1 MSMNKHLFPLL
12 LISCFCI
19 FPLYAG
25 IERYADDMFP
35 DTDNEALTA
44 ENARVASDFRDTSLS
59 PEERAELLL
68 KELTLPEKISLM
80 MDVSKPVERLGIYSS
95 RTNGRCPIRIVRQGI
110 GVVGRPVEYRE
121 VVSWNLQVGSRRQF
135 GGRNVFVIYSP

>member
-80 MDVSKPVERLGIYSS
+80 FPS
-95 RTNGRCPIRIVRQGI
+95 R
-110 GVVGRPVEYRE
+110 
-121 VVSWNLQVGSRRQF
+121 WNV
-135 GGRNVFVIYSP
+135 

>member
-35 DTDNEALTA
+35 DTDNDALGWRLIL
-44 ENARVASDFRDTSLS
+44 EILPCLPR
-59 PEERAELLL
+59 
-68 KELTLPEKISLM
+68 KEPN
-80 MDVSKPVERLGIYSS
+80 Y
-95 RTNGRCPIRIVRQGI
+95 C
-110 GVVGRPVEYRE
+110 
-121 VVSWNLQVGSRRQF
+121 
-135 GGRNVFVIYSP
+135 